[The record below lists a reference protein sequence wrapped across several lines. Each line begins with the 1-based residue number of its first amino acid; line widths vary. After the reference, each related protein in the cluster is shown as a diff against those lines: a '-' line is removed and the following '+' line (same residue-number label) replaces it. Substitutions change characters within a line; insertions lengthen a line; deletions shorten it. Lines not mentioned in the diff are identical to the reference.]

1 MLIDKNEMKPKV
13 IVTEFKAL
21 YKTSCPYVITLYDA
35 FYREGSILM
44 ILEYMNCG
52 SLEDVLK
59 TCGKIP
65 EGVLS
70 KMTKQ
75 VECSFLDVLINGV
88 DVAGIKIFT

>member
-1 MLIDKNEMKPKV
+1 MKPKV

-21 YKTSCPYVITLYDA
+21 YKTSCPYVITLYDS

-52 SLEDVLK
+52 SLEDILK

-75 VECSFLDVLINGV
+75 VGVFRCTYIGIDVV
-88 DVAGIKIFT
+88 GIKIFT